1 MTDIVM
7 LKNSTENQ
15 VKDVIRQ
22 LLDLY
27 ERQLQDRHTLI
38 QEKEALGNL
47 TQLLVNQT
55 REIGQYEAGIRK
67 RIQHCIKESADIQMQ
82 QIADSVVDKTTH
94 IIESSHVKMEQ
105 ICQSMEAT
113 LTDLRTDK
121 KQFSW
126 KIMAAVVIGSI
137 LSSLFSAWLMLPKP
151 TLPLTDDQINYLQT
165 GQTLMQ
171 MWPKLTKKEKD
182 RLKAVSDEVLQVK

>member
-7 LKNSTENQ
+7 LKNSTEDQ

-47 TQLLVNQT
+47 TQLLINQT

-67 RIQHCIKESADIQMQ
+67 RIQDCIKESADNQMK
-82 QIADSVVDKTTH
+82 QIADSVVDKTSQ
-94 IIESSHVKMEQ
+94 IIENSHVKMAH
-105 ICQSMEAT
+105 ICQSMDAV
-113 LTDLRTDK
+113 LTDFRTEK
-121 KQFSW
+121 KQSSW
-126 KIMAAVVIGSI
+126 KLMSAVIIGSI
-137 LSSLFSAWLMLPKP
+137 LSSLFSAWLMCNGLMKP
-151 TLPLTDDQINYLQT
+151 DTLI
-165 GQTLMQ
+165 G
-171 MWPKLTKKEKD
+171 
-182 RLKAVSDEVLQVK
+182 

>member
-7 LKNSTENQ
+7 LKNSTEDQ

-27 ERQLQDRHTLI
+27 ERQLQDRHILI

-47 TQLLVNQT
+47 TQLLINQT

-67 RIQHCIKESADIQMQ
+67 RIQDCIKESADNQMK
-82 QIADSVVDKTTH
+82 QIADSVVDKTSQ
-94 IIESSHVKMEQ
+94 IIENSHVKMAQ
-105 ICQSMEAT
+105 ICQSMEAM
-113 LTDLRTDK
+113 LTDFRTEK
-121 KQFSW
+121 KQSSW
-126 KIMAAVVIGSI
+126 KIMAAVIIGSI

-151 TLPLTDDQINYLQT
+151 ILPLTDDQINYLQT

-182 RLKAVSDEVLQVK
+182 RLKAVSNEVLQAK